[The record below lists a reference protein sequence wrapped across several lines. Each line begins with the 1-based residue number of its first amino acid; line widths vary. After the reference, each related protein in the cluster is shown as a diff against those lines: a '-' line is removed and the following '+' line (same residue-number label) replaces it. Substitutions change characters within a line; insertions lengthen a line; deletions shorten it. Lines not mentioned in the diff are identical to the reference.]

1 MEGSYAYHV
10 RHYPFPFATFC
21 VFFLQLS
28 RWALVI
34 IAQLSTPIADQFVMY
49 SAKLLCL
56 NSADKERRLLAL
68 VTRMYVRCEYADP

>member
-1 MEGSYAYHV
+1 M
-10 RHYPFPFATFC
+10 RHCLFPFADC
-21 VFFLQLS
+21 LAFFLQLS

-34 IAQLSTPIADQFVMY
+34 IAQLSGCGSSPTPAPIADQFVMC

-68 VTRMYVRCEYADP
+68 VTIMYVRCEYVDS